1 MSDTLQLL
9 GKLATADAGR
19 DAIHIAVAPVVAAH
33 ILEPGE
39 RIGWIDGD
47 REKVGRVPDT
57 FGIVDPYLSAPV
69 MPGQRFYAFLYPQT
83 ITSLRHVWQ
92 HPSFK
97 DEGGKAQA
105 GLSKEV
111 SEQWLRDFC
120 AEADCP
126 GYEDVMRV
134 IREGSAQLGDPD
146 YYGRSYIEDEYMF
159 FSGRDAH
166 GEIPDEFWT
175 HAEIVLGRPITN
187 KPKFFS
193 CSC

>member
-9 GKLATADAGR
+9 GKLATEDAGR

-39 RIGWIDGD
+39 RIGWIDGE

-69 MPGQRFYAFLYPQT
+69 MPGQRFYAFLNPQT

-92 HPSFK
+92 HPAFG
-97 DEGGKAQA
+97 DEAAKPVTNAKAA
-105 GLSKEV
+105 
-111 SEQWLRDFC
+111 SEAWLRAFI
-120 AEADCP
+120 ATADCP
-126 GYEDVMRV
+126 SYERV
-134 IREGSAQLGDPD
+134 IAAALEDDAYRDRGDHKSDDYLHFDGS
-146 YYGRSYIEDEYMF
+146 
-159 FSGRDAH
+159 DAH
-166 GEIPDEFWT
+166 GEIPPEFWD
-175 HAEIVLGRPITN
+175 HVEIVTGQKITSRPGY
-187 KPKFFS
+187 FS